1 MESEEQIYIN
11 IEELKGDKRY
21 RPEETGTKPVRT
33 DAVAGK
39 QTETWPL
46 FKVSTVCLG
55 LLCFLLLTTAI
66 IISILYKKDFNQL
79 SRDLANHTAENH
91 RLLVQYQNLTD
102 ERDKLQTS
110 LTVGKCPDGWRRF
123 GCSCYFFST
132 SVSTWSRS
140 KQMCQLHGAD
150 LVIINSQSEM
160 VRISFQKCVLLY
172 WTFEVFIIFFPHF
185 KMFLNNVS
193 AHSKFWIGMDGTSS
207 SYSNWRGADGSSLKT
222 TYWQDGH
229 PQISHMRY
237 SPSNQICAAFNSFA
251 VGSFVRNIKSWTSE
265 SCNLFLR
272 SVCKKEADMSLT
284 SW

>member
-11 IEELKGDKRY
+11 IEELKGDRRY
-21 RPEETGTKPVRT
+21 RPEETETKPVRT

-39 QTETWPL
+39 QTETWTL

-66 IISILYKKDFNQL
+66 AISVLYKKDFNQL

-91 RLLVQYQNLTD
+91 RLLVQNQNLTD
-102 ERDKLQTS
+102 ERDKFS

-123 GCSCYFFST
+123 SCSCYLFST
-132 SVSTWSRS
+132 SVTTWSYS
-140 KQMCQLHGAD
+140 KQMCQHHGAD
-150 LVIINSQSEM
+150 LVIINSQREM

-172 WTFEVFIIFFPHF
+172 WTFEVFIIFFPHL
-185 KMFLNNVS
+185 KMFLNKVR
-193 AHSKFWIGMDGTSS
+193 AHSKFWIGLDGTSS
-207 SYSNWRGADGSSLKT
+207 SYSSWKWADGSSLKT

-229 PQISHMRY
+229 PRISNMRY
-237 SPSNQICAAFNSFA
+237 VTSNQKCAAFNSFA
-251 VGSFVRNIKSWTSE
+251 VGLFMRNIKSWTNE
-265 SCNLFLR
+265 SCNQFLR
-272 SVCKKEADMSLT
+272 SVCEKEADMSLT

>member
-66 IISILYKKDFNQL
+66 IISILC
-79 SRDLANHTAENH
+79 
-91 RLLVQYQNLTD
+91 
-102 ERDKLQTS
+102 
-110 LTVGKCPDGWRRF
+110 KCPDGWRRF

-160 VRISFQKCVLLY
+160 
-172 WTFEVFIIFFPHF
+172 
-185 KMFLNNVS
+185 MFLNKVR
-193 AHSKFWIGMDGTSS
+193 AHSKFWIGMDGMSS
-207 SYSNWRGADGSSLKT
+207 SYSNKWTDGSSLKT

-229 PQISHMRY
+229 PQIRHMRY

>member
-160 VRISFQKCVLLY
+160 
-172 WTFEVFIIFFPHF
+172 
-185 KMFLNNVS
+185 MFLNNVS